1 MTELTLSPPRLAPA
15 NSKPWLKWLATA
27 ALALLFLYLVF
38 TIYLAGQPL
47 WAAGVLVLASAGL
60 WVYLNPQLLP
70 WRYLFPG
77 VAAMAVFVV
86 FPLLYTAQ
94 IGFSNYSS
102 INLLSHERARD
113 YLLDQQQPDEA
124 RLMGYTL
131 HRDGD
136 GFRLALTDA
145 AGQRF
150 VTPKL
155 ALRGDKEIEAALQ
168 PAGDVAPG
176 PELTLKEQLQHRDA
190 LMALKLKAADGVL
203 LQYAGVHEYAP
214 LRPLWTAVDGGGLKE
229 AETGEVWRP
238 NFDTGF
244 FENSRGEALQP
255 GFKVGVGLANYA
267 RMVGDA
273 DFRGPF
279 LSIFVWTVMLAA
291 LTVVTTLA
299 VGMTLAVLLNW
310 EGLKFRTTYRTL
322 LFLPYAV
329 PAFISILVFKGLFNQ
344 NFGEIN
350 AILDGLFG
358 IRPAWFADPLLAK
371 TMILIVN
378 TWLGY
383 PYIMVLCSGLL
394 KSIPSDLYEA
404 SALAGASPWTNFTR
418 ITAPLIVK
426 PLTPVLIHT
435 FAFNFNNLVL
445 ITLLTKGR
453 PDFLNTK
460 VPAGTT
466 DILVSYTYRIAFQDS
481 GQNYGLAAAISTLIF
496 FMVAGMSLLSLK
508 ATRANAPTR

>member
-1 MTELTLSPPRLAPA
+1 
-15 NSKPWLKWLATA
+15 
-27 ALALLFLYLVF
+27 
-38 TIYLAGQPL
+38 
-47 WAAGVLVLASAGL
+47 VLVLSSLGL
-60 WVYLNPQLLP
+60 WVYLNPRLLP
-70 WRYLFPG
+70 FRYLFPG
-77 VAAMAVFVV
+77 LAAMAVFVV
-86 FPLLYTAQ
+86 FPLLFTAQ

-102 INLLSHERARD
+102 TNLLSYERARD
-113 YLLDQQQPDEA
+113 YLLDQTEPVES
-124 RLMGYTL
+124 RLLAFTL

-136 GFRLALTDA
+136 GFRLALRDA
-145 AGQRF
+145 AGERF
-150 VTPKL
+150 TTPLLPLRIDKAAEVT
-155 ALRGDKEIEAALQ
+155 LQ
-168 PAGDVAPG
+168 PADDHLALG
-176 PELTLKEQLQHRDA
+176 PELTLKEQLEHRDA
-190 LMALKLKAADGVL
+190 LMALKLKAADGTL
-203 LQYAGVHEYAP
+203 LAYAGVHEYAP
-214 LRPLWTAVDGGGLKE
+214 LRPLWTAADGGLKNGD
-229 AETGEVWRP
+229 TGEVWKP

-244 FENSRGEALQP
+244 FENAQGEALQP

-279 LSIFVWTVMLAA
+279 LSIFVWTVLLAA

-358 IRPAWFADPLLAK
+358 LRPAWFADPLLAK

-394 KSIPSDLYEA
+394 KSIPADLYEA
-404 SALAGASPWTNFTR
+404 SALAGASPWVNFTR
-418 ITAPLIVK
+418 ITAPLIIK

-508 ATRANAPTR
+508 AARANANTR